1 MPDSI
6 AILGIAMAVAAI
18 GFVIMA
24 IYMFATSRQRQ
35 EETTLARRMGMNESG
50 DQADNSFIVERAS
63 YDESDASSVERLMEG
78 IRRQLV
84 SADVNM
90 EPMDFLMRC
99 MVLALAGVVVGAVAM
114 YPRGIILGPV
124 IGLLPW
130 FVLKRKAKKRKAAIA
145 AQLPSALELMA
156 RSLQAGLGLND
167 AFKMVGEELPA
178 PIGDEFGRLFEEI
191 RFGREYRDAF
201 NSLLERN
208 PGSFDLRIVVSSILL
223 QRETG
228 GNLIEILE
236 NISETVRQRFLF
248 QGKVKAMTSEATMSA
263 IILGSLPLMV
273 AAFLS
278 VFNPEYMLPLT
289 TTSVGKMIMTFDV
302 GMYSIGIFLMRDL
315 ARVEV

>member
-1 MPDSI
+1 MDTI
-6 AILGIAMAVAAI
+6 ALLGIVMAIAAI
-18 GFVIMA
+18 GFVVMA
-24 IYMFATSRQRQ
+24 VYMLATSRQRQ
-35 EETTLARRMGMNESG
+35 EESTLARRMGMSESSG
-50 DQADNSFIVERAS
+50 SVDTGFIVERS
-63 YDESDASSVERLMEG
+63 NYDESEASSGQRFMEG
-78 IRRQLV
+78 IRQQLV
-84 SADVNM
+84 TADVNM

-99 MVLALAGVVVGAVAM
+99 MVLVLAGVVIGAVVM
-114 YPRGIILGPV
+114 YPRGIVLGPILGV
-124 IGLLPW
+124 IPW
-130 FVLKRKAKKRKAAIA
+130 FVLKRRAKKRKAEIA

-178 PIGDEFGRLFEEI
+178 PIGDEFARLFEEI

-273 AAFLS
+273 ATFLS
-278 VFNPEYMLPLT
+278 LFNPEYMAPLT
-289 TTSVGKMIMTFDV
+289 TTPFGKMIMGFDV
-302 GMYSIGIFLMRDL
+302 CMYSIGIFLMRDL
-315 ARVEV
+315 SRVEV